1 MSKPKVKIKG
11 IILAA
16 GASRRMGVVKALLP
30 FGSSLLLDRIIE
42 NVAQSMIEEVVVV
55 LGHEAETI
63 KSKINFRGFETVIN
77 ADYQK
82 GQSSSLRKGLC
93 SIRDDI
99 DGAMFLLGDQPFVD
113 AKIIDAL
120 VRLFGE
126 HPSQVIIPS
135 HLGRR
140 GNPVVVPRALFPM
153 IKGITGDTGA
163 RVLFSRLKNRI
174 REVDVADPGIHLDM
188 DTWEDY
194 RKLKAL
200 AKRCPDWPCQ
210 PAIE

>member
-1 MSKPKVKIKG
+1 
-11 IILAA
+11 
-16 GASRRMGVVKALLP
+16 MGVVKSLLP
-30 FGSSLLLDRIIE
+30 FGSSLLLDRVIE
-42 NVAQSMIEEVVVV
+42 NVAQSTLEEVVVV

-63 KSKINFRGFETVIN
+63 RRKINFRGFETVIN

-82 GQSSSLRKGLC
+82 GQSSSIRAGLC
-93 SIRDDI
+93 SIGDET

-120 VRLFGE
+120 VRVFGE
-126 HPSQVIIPS
+126 HPSDVIIPT

-163 RVLFSRLKNRI
+163 RVLFSRLKNQI

-188 DTWEDY
+188 DTLEDY
-194 RKLKAL
+194 RKLEGL
-200 AKRCPDWPCQ
+200 AKRCPD
-210 PAIE
+210 